1 MLRPRVA
8 PHQLVHQHQHLDDDE
23 LGIMCWNTQ
32 KLTLSPEFQLCL
44 TQLLAQFPT
53 RLLLLQEAKLALSQR
68 LQLDG
73 WSYAVSPNIQTPSHL
88 FGVLTAGQCAFD
100 DITTVL
106 SQGRELRFAT
116 HKSQVITHHPLQ
128 GGDTLLVANI
138 HAINFVRHGQFNQEI
153 ATLRQVLLQ
162 HRGPLIV
169 AGDFNVWSRS
179 RRLYLAQ
186 FCRAM
191 GLKKAVMEDAKYI
204 KTYRRQP
211 LDFIFYRD
219 LTLRSA
225 IAINTPTV
233 SDHNPIYAQ
242 FSR

>member
-1 MLRPRVA
+1 MLRPRVT
-8 PHQLVHQHQHLDDDE
+8 PHQLVHQHQPLDDKL

-32 KLTLSPEFQLCL
+32 KRTLNPEFQLCL
-44 TQLLAQFPT
+44 TRLLARFPT
-53 RLLLLQEAKLALSQR
+53 QLLLLQEAKLALSHR

-73 WSYAVSPNIQTPSHL
+73 WSYAVSPNIQTPFHL

-100 DITTVL
+100 DITPLL
-106 SQGRELRFAT
+106 SHRRELRFAT
-116 HKSQVITHHPLQ
+116 HKSQILTRHPLS

-138 HAINFVRHGQFNQEI
+138 HAINFVRHGHFHHEI
-153 ATLRQVLLQ
+153 AILRQILLQ
-162 HRGPLIV
+162 HQGPLIV

-179 RRLYLAQ
+179 RRLYLTQ

-191 GLKKAVMEDAKYI
+191 GLKQAIMEDAQHI
-204 KTYRRQP
+204 KSYLRQP

-219 LTLRSA
+219 LILHSA
-225 IAINTPTV
+225 TAINTPAV
-233 SDHNPIYAQ
+233 SDHNPIYAR

>member
-8 PHQLVHQHQHLDDDE
+8 PHQLIHQHQPLDDDE

-44 TQLLAQFPT
+44 TQLLVQFPT

-73 WSYAVSPNIQTPSHL
+73 WSYAVSPNIQTPTHL

-100 DITTVL
+100 DITAVL
-106 SQGRELRFAT
+106 SQGRELTFAT

-128 GGDTLLVANI
+128 SGDTLLVANI
-138 HAINFVRHGQFNQEI
+138 HAINFVRHGQFHHEI
-153 ATLRQVLLQ
+153 SVLRQVLLQ
-162 HRGPLIV
+162 HQGPLIV

-191 GLKKAVMEDAKYI
+191 GLKRAAMEDAKYI
-204 KTYRRQP
+204 KAYRKQP

-219 LTLRSA
+219 LKLRSA

>member
-1 MLRPRVA
+1 MLRPRVT
-8 PHQLVHQHQHLDDDE
+8 PHQLVHQHQPLDDNM
-23 LGIMCWNTQ
+23 LGVMCWNTQ

-68 LQLDG
+68 LSLDG
-73 WSYAVSPNIQTPSHL
+73 WSYAVSPNIQTQSHL
-88 FGVLTAGQCAFD
+88 FGVLTAGECAFD
-100 DITTVL
+100 EITTVL
-106 SQGRELRFAT
+106 SQGRELTFAT

-128 GGDTLLVANI
+128 GGDTLLVTNI
-138 HAINFVRHGQFNQEI
+138 HAINFVRHGQFHQEI
-153 ATLRQVLLQ
+153 AILRQILLQ
-162 HRGPLIV
+162 HKGPLIV

-204 KTYRRQP
+204 KTYRNQP

-219 LTLRSA
+219 LKLKSA

>member
-153 ATLRQVLLQ
+153 AVLRQVLLQ
-162 HRGPLIV
+162 HEGPLIV

>member
-1 MLRPRVA
+1 MLRPRIA
-8 PHQLVHQHQHLDDDE
+8 PHQLVHQGQPLDDNE
-23 LGIMCWNTQ
+23 LGVMCWNTQ
-32 KLTLSPEFQLCL
+32 KLTLSPEFELCL
-44 TQLLAQFPT
+44 RQLLGQFPT
-53 RLLLLQEAKLALSQR
+53 SLLLLQEAKLALSQR

-73 WSYAVSPNIQTPSHL
+73 WSYAVSPNIQTQSHL

-106 SQGRELRFAT
+106 SQGRELTFAT
-116 HKSQVITHHPLQ
+116 HKSQVITMHPLR

-138 HAINFVRHGQFNQEI
+138 HAINFVRHGQFHQEI
-153 ATLRQVLLQ
+153 AILRQVLLQ
-162 HRGPLIV
+162 HKGPLIV

-191 GLKKAVMEDAKYI
+191 GLRRAVMEDSQFI
-204 KTYRRQP
+204 KMYRKQP

-225 IAINTPTV
+225 TAINTPTV

-242 FSR
+242 FKR